1 MKDLDYQP
9 DQPQHPDQLMLPK
22 LVKITKSILSEIQS
36 MVTEGKKNKLETKTG
51 SKVFGLNNAE
61 FFFKQISSG
70 TINKNEAIKMY
81 ENVIIEAN
89 LINDLIKTKNRI

>member
-1 MKDLDYQP
+1 
-9 DQPQHPDQLMLPK
+9 MLPK

-36 MVTEGKKNKLETKTG
+36 MVTEGKNNKLETKTG
-51 SKVFGLNNAE
+51 NKVFSLNNAE

-89 LINDLIKTKNRI
+89 LISDLIKTKNRI